1 MGAALGHPQ
10 HYDLSWLQNWANSS
24 SLFHQ
29 SFCED
34 TFVRDG
40 YEEST
45 RRDVRFAW
53 NDAWVPGLTG
63 AGAMGSKENFTAQG

>member
-1 MGAALGHPQ
+1 M
-10 HYDLSWLQNWANSS
+10 
-24 SLFHQ
+24 
-29 SFCED
+29 
-34 TFVRDG
+34 RDG

-53 NDAWVPGLTG
+53 NDALVPGLTR